1 MTTDPNVN
9 QNRKKIT
16 KSFNRFY
23 KKLFKWYSIIPLEII
38 KWRLNKN
45 PRYQPGKI
53 SVLNWSI
60 EYLDAPALVSS
71 IDLLLIKKSNDFKTS
86 NPIPVIL
93 DCGANIGISVLNYKR
108 KFPNSQIIAFEP
120 DPIIIPILKKNLKVN
135 GASDV
140 KIVEAAVWIKNGKS
154 KFFCEGADGSKL
166 IHHTNSHST
175 IEVSTIDLKDYISQP
190 IDLIKM
196 DIEGAEFD
204 VIPHLSNKLH
214 CIQNILIE
222 CHINS
227 FEIEKFSMLL
237 NELGKA
243 GFQVSIGVLGNW
255 SDLLNKPIRI
265 KNGFDQYILVS
276 AWRDEHHICEANI
289 KES

>member
-1 MTTDPNVN
+1 MT
-9 QNRKKIT
+9 
-16 KSFNRFY
+16 
-23 KKLFKWYSIIPLEII
+23 
-38 KWRLNKN
+38 KWRLNNK

-71 IDLLLIKKSNDFKTS
+71 IDLLLIKKSNDFTTS
-86 NPIPVIL
+86 NPFPVIL

-120 DPIIIPILKKNLKVN
+120 NPIIIPILKKNLKVN

-140 KIVEAAVWIKNGKS
+140 KIVEAAVWIQNGKS

-166 IHHTNSHST
+166 IHDNNSHST

-204 VIPHLSNKLH
+204 VISHLSHKLH

-265 KNGFDQYILVS
+265 INGFDQIYFS
-276 AWRDEHHICEANI
+276 ICMEG
-289 KES
+289 